1 MLRKIRIILS
11 LFFFVIITLLFLDFT
26 GTVARWFQ
34 WMARVQFLPA
44 LLSLQFGILTALVV
58 LTLVFGRIYCSV
70 ICPLGVF
77 QDGVAWLHNRK
88 TNSAARPPIIQNG
101 PLAHA
106 QAAAREYTM
115 TASPAHTAAIR
126 LALC

>member
-1 MLRKIRIILS
+1 MLRKIRIILA

-58 LTLVFGRIYCSV
+58 LTLVFGRLYCSV

-88 TNSAARPPIIQNG
+88 KRNRYFFSKAKT
-101 PLAHA
+101 
-106 QAAAREYTM
+106 
-115 TASPAHTAAIR
+115 
-126 LALC
+126 

>member
-1 MLRKIRIILS
+1 MLRKIRIILGTI
-11 LFFFVIITLLFLDFT
+11 FFVMITLLFLDFT

-44 LLSLQFGILTALVV
+44 LLSLQFGILTVLVV
-58 LTLVFGRIYCSV
+58 LTLVFGPLYCSV

-88 TNSAARPPIIQNG
+88 KRNRYFFSKAK
-101 PLAHA
+101 
-106 QAAAREYTM
+106 
-115 TASPAHTAAIR
+115 TALRYSLLSHVVIA
-126 LALC
+126 

>member
-44 LLSLQFGILTALVV
+44 LLSLQFGILTVLVV
-58 LTLVFGRIYCSV
+58 LTLVFGRLYCSL

-88 TNSAARPPIIQNG
+88 NRNLYFFSKAKTTLRYG
-101 PLAHA
+101 L
-106 QAAAREYTM
+106 
-115 TASPAHTAAIR
+115 
-126 LALC
+126 LALMVIAYIAGAAGLVAVRALYRS